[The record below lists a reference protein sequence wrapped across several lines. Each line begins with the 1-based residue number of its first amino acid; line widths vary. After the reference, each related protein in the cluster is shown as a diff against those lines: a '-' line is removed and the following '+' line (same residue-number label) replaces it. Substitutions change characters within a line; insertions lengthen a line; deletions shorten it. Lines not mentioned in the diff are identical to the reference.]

1 MPRPG
6 PRTRSAEAT
15 TIPNRDSTPARHSGV
30 ADLQQRVQAWCDAE
44 WGGEYWPP
52 LGNLARLMEEVGEV
66 ARLINDRY
74 GYKPKKPNEPE
85 QELALELGDVLFALI
100 ALANATGIDLDAAFD
115 AVLEKYRQRDTG
127 RYQT

>member
-1 MPRPG
+1 
-6 PRTRSAEAT
+6 
-15 TIPNRDSTPARHSGV
+15 V
-30 ADLQQRVQAWCDAE
+30 QQWCDAE

-74 GYKPKKPNEPE
+74 GYKPKKPDEPA

-100 ALANATGIDLDAAFD
+100 ALANATGIDLDAGFD

-127 RYQT
+127 RYRT

>member
-1 MPRPG
+1 
-6 PRTRSAEAT
+6 
-15 TIPNRDSTPARHSGV
+15 
-30 ADLQQRVQAWCDAE
+30 
-44 WGGEYWPP
+44 
-52 LGNLARLMEEVGEV
+52 MEEVGEV

-74 GYKPKKPNEPE
+74 GYKPKKPDEPA

-127 RYQT
+127 RYRT

>member
-15 TIPNRDSTPARHSGV
+15 AIPENDSTPARLPGV
-30 ADLQQRVQAWCDAE
+30 ADLQQRVQQWCDAE

-74 GYKPKKPNEPE
+74 GYKPKKPDEPA

-100 ALANATGIDLDAAFD
+100 ALANATGIDLDAGFD

-127 RYQT
+127 RYRT

>member
-1 MPRPG
+1 
-6 PRTRSAEAT
+6 
-15 TIPNRDSTPARHSGV
+15 
-30 ADLQQRVQAWCDAE
+30 E

-52 LGNLARLMEEVGEV
+52 LGNLARLVEEVGEV

-74 GYKPKKPNEPE
+74 GYKPKKPDEPE